1 MHFVIFMCDV
11 ASDPGLPASVSQC
24 TWVTDVGH
32 HIWLAFIMYKFIY
45 LAFFCFSEDT
55 WMVPTHV
62 TFIQGW
68 MFDFQFNY
76 HIMLVFAFMD
86 CSNDKYKGKN
96 LFLLMTVTGI

>member
-1 MHFVIFMCDV
+1 
-11 ASDPGLPASVSQC
+11 
-24 TWVTDVGH
+24 
-32 HIWLAFIMYKFIY
+32 
-45 LAFFCFSEDT
+45 
-55 WMVPTHV
+55 MVPTHV